1 MKNNKKLAQYITN
14 LKPVLLVEYCI
25 QTKSTTKPALSVEHP
40 TRSNQTTATERRVLI
55 KLKNTVET
63 DGKGKEGAHDPTQ
76 RTSTSPGP
84 CGAISRLGR
93 TGVAG
98 PAMETVGRA
107 AVVATLASSSRG
119 WSCGPFPGLLRCPCP
134 SRRRCPRRRHRPP
147 RPPSLPAPAAP
158 ASASAVVA
166 RVGGAD
172 LRVRHRCPRRRRRR
186 LSSRAGP
193 Q

>member
-1 MKNNKKLAQYITN
+1 
-14 LKPVLLVEYCI
+14 
-25 QTKSTTKPALSVEHP
+25 VEHP

-98 PAMETVGRA
+98 PATEAVGRA

-134 SRRRCPRRRHRPP
+134 GRRRCPRRRRRPP
-147 RPPSLPAPAAP
+147 CLPSLPASAVPT
-158 ASASAVVA
+158 SASARGAALASIRAACATVFPPAPAPSNPCVGLHSTA
-166 RVGGAD
+166 PFPSRLVRVWHGLGSATSC
-172 LRVRHRCPRRRRRR
+172 RCR
-186 LSSRAGP
+186 
-193 Q
+193 